1 MLVSSGALYLDA
13 VEEDPLTAVDTP
25 TCINVFPF
33 AGQVGVPAADQYGS
47 HPLHMTIVDI
57 GSDGLSAGDTHVYVT
72 TVGGGLVEV
81 FDGTTFHADW
91 LVASSYAAVQ
101 SDGAGSVDEH
111 RFILIR
117 DTPFT
122 SLDVVDVRLV
132 AETTTAEALDKSYT
146 FTIEDLTKPEVVSV
160 ETRTLRKLIVTFNE
174 PIEKDTGVLGDALR
188 IRDIS
193 GGTEMLAPLNADPA
207 RIRASRDVFFP
218 DDAGLFLGIA
228 GADNAVNNDIFTIVA
243 YISAREV
250 EIDNPDILDEELEVG
265 AIITVSPYRV
275 NGVPD
280 EALVLPYFNPVVV
293 GALCLTN
300 NVIELSLHTDITQQ
314 RLYNFLALAVDDLN
328 DNTLDPVAIQF
339 TTEDCGAPEDRDFS
353 AEDMFPDANLEE
365 DATRDLIRFLRIMD
379 EVTQLILC
387 DIDKFTTIMDID
399 LIADN
404 NLDAML
410 VHLGAPFS
418 FAGSLSSTD
427 KRRLASVLVE
437 MYKRKGGEVAIEAIV
452 AFILGFEIDVQP
464 YLNLSNTWSLGVS
477 QLGINAFLGP
487 GTAFIRYSF
496 QVEVFE
502 DLTETERRRL
512 IEIVEYMKPSH
523 THFIRLIEP
532 STLPIAVFAP

>member
-1 MLVSSGALYLDA
+1 MLVSSGALYLDE
-13 VEEDPLTAVDTP
+13 VEEDPLTAIDTP
-25 TCINVFPF
+25 ICMNTFPF
-33 AGQVGVPAADQYGS
+33 GGQDGVPAADQYGS

-57 GSDGLSAGDTHVYVT
+57 GSDGLSAGDTHIYVT
-72 TVGGGLVEV
+72 TVDGGLVEV
-81 FDGTTFHADW
+81 FDGTTFHVDW
-91 LVASSYAAVQ
+91 AATSSYAAVQ

-111 RFILIR
+111 RLILIR
-117 DTPFT
+117 DTPFV
-122 SLDVVDVRLV
+122 SLDVLEVRLV

-146 FTIEDLTKPEVVSV
+146 FAIEDLTKPEVLSV
-160 ETRTLRKLIVTFNE
+160 ETRTLRKLVVTFNE
-174 PIEKDTGVLGDALR
+174 PIEKDTGVRGDALR

-193 GGTEMLAPLNADPA
+193 GGTEMLAPFGIDPA

-228 GADNAVNNDIFTIVA
+228 GAVNAANNDIFTIVA

-250 EIDNPDILDEELEVG
+250 EIDNPDILNEELEVD

-293 GALCLTN
+293 GALCLSN
-300 NVIELSLHTDITQQ
+300 SMIELSLHTEITQQ

-328 DNTLDPVAIQF
+328 DNTINPVAIQF
-339 TTEDCGAPEDRDFS
+339 TTENCGAPEDRDFT
-353 AEDMFPDANLEE
+353 AEDMFPNVNLEE

-379 EVTQLILC
+379 EVIQLILC
-387 DIDKFTTIMDID
+387 DIDEFPTIMDID

-418 FAGSLSSTD
+418 FAGSLDNVD

-464 YLNLSNTWSLGVS
+464 YLNLSNTWLLGVS
-477 QLGINAFLGP
+477 QLGLNAFLGP
-487 GTAFIRYSF
+487 GTSFIRYSF
-496 QVEVFE
+496 QVEVFD